1 MNSHECALAVYLLPN
16 SLCEAKRLIEEWVY
30 HEGHFQPPIR
40 ISVSIDTDNAI
51 VTSLLVKW
59 IWDYDLAD
67 SMKRTI
73 GIGLAIAL
81 NIKLY
86 NLSRSFGFKWS
97 PSTPTEVYNT
107 FSNLL
112 TLIPSLRKHI
122 IIVKK

>member
-1 MNSHECALAVYLLPN
+1 
-16 SLCEAKRLIEEWVY
+16 
-30 HEGHFQPPIR
+30 
-40 ISVSIDTDNAI
+40 
-51 VTSLLVKW
+51 
-59 IWDYDLAD
+59 
-67 SMKRTI
+67 MKRTI